1 MSSITG
7 EQVMICER
15 FIQVLLS
22 PRGYEKHSHIMMT
35 SITSWIN
42 QRNTLDEQNADD
54 ILESNENDFLE
65 AVKDFAICAEELLL
79 GPEMK
84 IAQNNNIP
92 TLHALLHFMTY
103 LTKKITKN
111 MVLYQ

>member
-65 AVKDFAICAEELLL
+65 AVNQK
-79 GPEMK
+79 
-84 IAQNNNIP
+84 
-92 TLHALLHFMTY
+92 
-103 LTKKITKN
+103 
-111 MVLYQ
+111 